1 MDEAYRCRSDGR
13 TECCLSIGH
22 IGEDGNEL
30 AVDDVVGA
38 ASRTERAAGGG
49 LTLAIAG
56 PKPVN
61 SKRQEKVWFF
71 QVCKMDEL
79 RPLTLHI
86 NRGPHVLHHISWRTR
101 SRKVSILRKSV
112 NYVFPLRAR

>member
-1 MDEAYRCRSDGR
+1 MRDSSMDEAYRCRSDGR

-79 RPLTLHI
+79 RPLTLH
-86 NRGPHVLHHISWRTR
+86 
-101 SRKVSILRKSV
+101 KVSILRKSV